1 MPEKRHVYETNV
13 ITTLKLKT
21 SSGDTPSLMSE
32 KKWRRAVQKPQKS
45 TPEMIAIVLRLIE
58 YFENN

>member
-1 MPEKRHVYETNV
+1 MPEKGYVYETNV

-21 SSGDTPSLMSE
+21 PSGDMPSPMSE
-32 KKWRRAVQKPQKS
+32 KKWRRAVQKPQRY
-45 TPEMIAIVLRLIE
+45 TPEMIALVLRLIK